1 MDKRESYQKTKE
13 HSDKNAQFH
22 WTEGNKFALESFKSL
37 FLISSGGAVAV
48 LGYSATT
55 KTFTYNL
62 GFSLLAFFLSAIF
75 VTISMIMG
83 YYVNLRQGNSHTHS
97 DNVIAADEL
106 WNSANCLQKK
116 IKRPICASLTLLLVG
131 IILAGL
137 HFANPS
143 NRPFRW
149 NFEMKI
155 GN

>member
-62 GFSLLAFFLSAIF
+62 GFSLLAFFFKCNFRHYFNDNGLLCEPKARKL
-75 VTISMIMG
+75 T
-83 YYVNLRQGNSHTHS
+83 HT
-97 DNVIAADEL
+97 
-106 WNSANCLQKK
+106 
-116 IKRPICASLTLLLVG
+116 
-131 IILAGL
+131 
-137 HFANPS
+137 
-143 NRPFRW
+143 
-149 NFEMKI
+149 
-155 GN
+155 